1 MSEKI
6 KTLQCLVVDDE
17 PLSLEVIEKY
27 VADIPFLNIA
37 STAGNAIEANQLL
50 GEMDIDL
57 IFLDINMPRLSG
69 IQFLKSL
76 PRKPL
81 VIFTTA
87 YPEYALE
94 GFELDAV
101 DYLLKPFSFNRF
113 LKAANK
119 ARDMHGQLDAGG
131 LSDPYLF
138 IKSDKRLHKISQK
151 DIHIVESAG
160 DYIKIRGNMKSLVT
174 HDTLKNFE
182 GSLDPAEFIRVH
194 KSYIINK
201 NKIDFIEGNRI
212 RVGEEFIPV
221 GKAYKQTFFEK
232 IGYL

>member
-1 MSEKI
+1 MSERI

-27 VADIPFLNIA
+27 VAEIPFLNIV

-50 GEMDIDL
+50 SEMDIDL
-57 IFLDINMPRLSG
+57 IFLDINMPKLSG

-76 PRKPL
+76 RWRPL

-119 ARDMHGQLDAGG
+119 ARDMHEKADVAGNTEAFI
-131 LSDPYLF
+131 L
-138 IKSDKRLHKISQK
+138 IKSDKRLHKIFLK
-151 DIHIVESAG
+151 NIHIVESAG
-160 DYIKIRGNMKSLVT
+160 DYLKIRGNIKPLVT

-182 GSLDPAEFIRVH
+182 SSLDPAEFIRVH

-221 GKAYKQTFFEK
+221 GKAFKQAFFEK